1 MFYPPCILENQRV
14 FLFLSK
20 EYDYCSIFFFF
31 LVPQEQKL
39 MLSKD
44 TESSG
49 CPTWNEMG
57 RVRIQSPNTLRS
69 PAARNTEGGFLGSPW
84 EGVGTV
90 VCVWGSWCGWPSI
103 WGHAGFC
110 VPPGT
115 AVRAVTQHPGA
126 LWSQPSL
133 DDTAQLF
140 IVFLGLIT
148 KNKPCR
154 VTPEV
159 TGYWIRLSFL
169 AINTFAQL
177 PRVQVVVCNSPKTFV
192 TVTLPNM

>member
-1 MFYPPCILENQRV
+1 MTVIV
-14 FLFLSK
+14 
-20 EYDYCSIFFFF
+20 FFFF
-31 LVPQEQKL
+31 LVPQEQEQKV

-49 CPTWNEMG
+49 CPTWNERG

-69 PAARNTEGGFLGSPW
+69 PAARNTEGAFLGSPR
-84 EGVGTV
+84 EGVGAV
-90 VCVWGSWCGWPSI
+90 VRVCGSWCWWPSI
-103 WGHAGFC
+103 WGHVGFC

-126 LWSQPSL
+126 LWAQPSL
-133 DDTAQLF
+133 DDTALLF
-140 IVFLGLIT
+140 IVLLGLIT

-159 TGYWIRLSFL
+159 TGCWIRLSFL
-169 AINTFAQL
+169 DINTFAQL
-177 PRVQVVVCNSPKTFV
+177 LRVQVVVWNSPRNFV

>member
-1 MFYPPCILENQRV
+1 MFHPPCILENQRV

-31 LVPQEQKL
+31 WSHRSRNWCSARTQSHLDAQP
-39 MLSKD
+39 
-44 TESSG
+44 
-49 CPTWNEMG
+49 EMKWEG
-57 RVRIQSPNTLRS
+57 WGFRALRS
-69 PAARNTEGGFLGSPW
+69 PAARNTEGAFLGSPW

-110 VPPGT
+110 VSPGT

-169 AINTFAQL
+169 AINIFAQL
-177 PRVQVVVCNSPKTFV
+177 LRVQVVVCNSPKTFV